1 MQSPEPM
8 TQNTDPDANTDSSA
22 NKTNTDTGTAP
33 DTFADFRDQFD
44 DECVLQTLSKAHD
57 IDRENPPTVYF
68 LDEDTGRVYRV
79 LEATRG
85 SPDSGWFVLAL
96 AGTHVDDGY
105 ERQLRVHDSDTHR
118 VLLGNDIEHY
128 AHHEPT
134 PADDVITTSEGMFI
148 LRMDEPLIP
157 IGEHR
162 QTRSSGDDVDE

>member
-1 MQSPEPM
+1 M
-8 TQNTDPDANTDSSA
+8 TQNTDSDANTDSGA
-22 NKTNTDTGTAP
+22 NRTNTDTGTAP

-57 IDRENPPTVYF
+57 IDRENPPAVYF

-96 AGTHVDDGY
+96 AGPHVDDGY

-118 VLLGNDIEHY
+118 VLLGNEMEH
-128 AHHEPT
+128 
-134 PADDVITTSEGMFI
+134 
-148 LRMDEPLIP
+148 
-157 IGEHR
+157 
-162 QTRSSGDDVDE
+162 